1 MRIFFL
7 IFFLGFFYQ
16 SDGRTIDN
24 IKIVN
29 GEDAVQ
35 GQFPYQVL
43 WAIESHEYYFVDCG
57 GSIYNEST
65 IITAAHCCKGFES
78 PGSRPLNTTRIVAGQ
93 IKSNQTI
100 TDGQIKEIDSYL
112 IHPDYTGVHNNF
124 NDICLLTLKTNL
136 EFNDNVKCI
145 KLNDEY
151 VEPDTKCVVSGW
163 GRMSVSLD

>member
-1 MRIFFL
+1 MRIIFL
-7 IFFLGFFYQ
+7 IFLFGIFQDSY
-16 SDGRTIDN
+16 GRNTDN

-29 GEDAVQ
+29 GEDAVE

-65 IITAAHCCKGFES
+65 IITAAHCCKSFES
-78 PGSRPLNTTRIVAGQ
+78 PGARPLNTTRIVAGQ

-100 TDGQIKEIDSYL
+100 TDGQIKEIESYL
-112 IHPDYTGVHNNF
+112 IHPNYTGVHNNF
-124 NDICLLTLKTNL
+124 NDVCLVTLKTDL

-145 KLNDEY
+145 KLNDKFL
-151 VEPDTKCVVSGW
+151 EPGTSCVVSGW
-163 GRMSVSLD
+163 GRMSVSLN